1 MNDDMY
7 NTDIVRFVQIKFE
20 DWFSEL
26 LILWQTNQYTCSCW
40 RLMSFLSWMFNGQKK
55 KRIIVYN
62 HLGWK
67 WNINYNSKEF
77 YMQINYFKTF
87 KEREWNI

>member
-26 LILWQTNQYTCSCW
+26 LILW
-40 RLMSFLSWMFNGQKK
+40 
-55 KRIIVYN
+55 
-62 HLGWK
+62 
-67 WNINYNSKEF
+67 
-77 YMQINYFKTF
+77 
-87 KEREWNI
+87 